1 MITYFV
7 TSIFLF
13 EVSHIHTIEWIV
25 SVADFPADVL
35 STNSSYVVLLSGGV
49 VWTNPS
55 SETALLGGV
64 LAMDSWPD
72 DGSLNF

>member
-13 EVSHIHTIEWIV
+13 VIYHIHTIEWTV
-25 SVADFPADVL
+25 SVTDFPADVL
-35 STNSSYVVLLSGGV
+35 STNSSSVVLLSGGV
-49 VWTNPS
+49 LWTNPS

-64 LAMDSWPD
+64 LAMDFWPD
-72 DGSLNF
+72 DGSPNF